1 MLTKHQLTKRTLASS
16 RFGFTLWVVPPNH
29 LFPATP
35 PPQHPSSPPLPS
47 YLNIPSSFSIRGT
60 AHSYSPAAHLACCRF
75 SQRQLPRT
83 SPRLLQ
89 YTCPRNS
96 GRASLVGSSTL
107 QIQAQNQTSPVRT
120 IVAGPSTEVQVTPP
134 TEALEIPPA
143 TLLSR
148 SRETT
153 LHLPLPQT
161 FRPTTHNI
169 QLPIH
174 NSPHPPAQALLP
186 PRNPPHHQAL
196 PLYLYLSL
204 ISAKEL
210 LQLQK

>member
-1 MLTKHQLTKRTLASS
+1 MLTKHQLTGFFSIWFYALGCPSKPPFPCHSS
-16 RFGFTLWVVPPNH
+16 TTTSL
-29 LFPATP
+29 L
-35 PPQHPSSPPLPS
+35 PSSPLLPQHSLLLLNPRNRSFLWASSSPRLLSIFSASTSS
-47 YLNIPSSFSIRGT
+47 YF
-60 AHSYSPAAHLACCRF
+60 
-75 SQRQLPRT
+75 
-83 SPRLLQ
+83 PRLLQ

-120 IVAGPSTEVQVTPP
+120 IAAGPSTEVQVTPP

-174 NSPHPPAQALLP
+174 NSPHHPAQALLP

-196 PLYLYLSL
+196 PLCLYLSL